1 MVFDFDLLFV
11 VPRLYI
17 CLPYQEFSLRLDLL
31 TFIVVTFIVVTFIV
45 ANHAF
50 TLYMNSLKTA

>member
-17 CLPYQEFSLRLDLL
+17 CLPYQEFYLRLNLL
-31 TFIVVTFIVVTFIV
+31 TFIVVTFIV